1 LSLSCQLNNQK
12 IGLIDGDESAEHAA
26 IRELK
31 EETGYV
37 AHKIV
42 HVSQESFGDL
52 GASNSCSKIVHVNV
66 DGDDPL
72 NQNPQKHNDEGEFTE
87 VVLVPLNQL
96 FESLVE
102 FQKKGYGI
110 AAVLHAF
117 AYGLHFAQQWTTDY
131 TSVCIRGGH
140 MINQNVFATTKRL
153 RIRNIVSTLFM
164 GDTLQNYLKIS
175 VKIE

>member
-1 LSLSCQLNNQK
+1 MILVKQFRPPIGKYTIENPA
-12 IGLIDGDESAEHAA
+12 GLIDGDESAEHAA

-131 TSVCIRGGH
+131 SIP
-140 MINQNVFATTKRL
+140 IPKN
-153 RIRNIVSTLFM
+153 
-164 GDTLQNYLKIS
+164 
-175 VKIE
+175 